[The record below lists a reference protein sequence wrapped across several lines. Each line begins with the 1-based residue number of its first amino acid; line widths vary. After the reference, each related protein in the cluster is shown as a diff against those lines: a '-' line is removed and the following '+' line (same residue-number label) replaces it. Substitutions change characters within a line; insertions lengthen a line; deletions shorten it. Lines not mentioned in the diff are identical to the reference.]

1 MDIGPEEIRSRK
13 FKTRWVSGY
22 DMDEVEAFLHATAS
36 ALETLVQENE
46 TMRGKLAKMNEEM
59 SDVGRRRKLL
69 EDALVSAQRVIHDM
83 KANAMKEA
91 ENVLKEAENQ
101 ADRWISDAN
110 NQVAEIKRE
119 LREITLLRKDY
130 EAKFR
135 FLLESHQE
143 QLEIMRNQDND
154 NKEKPAPDPGRSPAR
169 TGSRGTFNLQEQTRA
184 EG

>member
-1 MDIGPEEIRSRK
+1 MNINPDEIRSQK

-22 DMDEVEAFLHATAS
+22 DMDEVEAFLHATAAS
-36 ALETLVQENE
+36 LETLVKDNE
-46 TMRGKLAKMNEEM
+46 TLRGQVAKMDHEL

-91 ENVLKEAENQ
+91 ENQ

-119 LREITLLRKDY
+119 LRELTSLRKDY
-130 EAKFR
+130 EVKFR
-135 FLLESHQE
+135 ILLESHQE
-143 QLEIMRNQDND
+143 QLDTMLSMKKESGGNQTL
-154 NKEKPAPDPGRSPAR
+154 DPGPQSQQGRVS
-169 TGSRGTFNLQEQTRA
+169 
-184 EG
+184 

>member
-1 MDIGPEEIRSRK
+1 MDISPEEIRSRK
-13 FKTRWVSGY
+13 FKTRLVSGY
-22 DMDEVEAFLHATAS
+22 DMDEVEAYLETIAA
-36 ALETLVQENE
+36 ALETLAGENE
-46 TMRGKLAKMNEEM
+46 SLRGKLAEM
-59 SDVGRRRKLL
+59 DDELSDVGRRRKLL

-119 LREITLLRKDY
+119 LRELTSLRKDY
-130 EAKFR
+130 EVKFR

-143 QLEIMRNQDND
+143 QLDAMRSQESDGGETP
-154 NKEKPAPDPGRSPAR
+154 KPDPGHRPAR
-169 TGSRGTFNLQEQTRA
+169 TGSRGTFDLQEQPRA